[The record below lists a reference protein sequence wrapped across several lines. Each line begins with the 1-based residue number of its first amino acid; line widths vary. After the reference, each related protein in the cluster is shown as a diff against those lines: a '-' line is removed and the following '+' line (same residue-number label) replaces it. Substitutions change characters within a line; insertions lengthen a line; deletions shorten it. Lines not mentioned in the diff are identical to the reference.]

1 MNQVFHVLLIV
12 LLVLATVMP
21 VAAQDVKIGYV
32 GGFTGH
38 WAKFGI
44 WHNQGAEVA
53 LEEINAKGGVQGRK
67 LVVLKEDDRGEP
79 SKTIAA
85 ALKLIERDQVS
96 LAFTGMTSTT
106 MLAALPV
113 YTERQVAF
121 GGFGFAPSIT
131 QRGSKYVFRLA
142 ANAREQNRVIVDHV
156 VKKVGVK
163 RFAMIGDTTQYGQ
176 ENANT
181 YVEMLKTYAI
191 EPVAIER
198 FSPGDKDYT
207 GQLTR
212 IRGTNPD
219 ALILATTDVDS
230 GLIAKQVRQMGLKWL
245 LMGNTSQATRGAV
258 DSGGIDA
265 TNGIVMS
272 ALDWVI
278 QQSGETNERFKA
290 AFKAKHGQEPNSYMQ
305 YWGYDHFHLFKTVLE
320 RAMPNPTPAKVR
332 DAFAAVRG
340 DKAFKGLTGVYDY
353 DDAGEGYHGLRVM
366 RWVNGKLVLVE

>member
-1 MNQVFHVLLIV
+1 MSRIRTVLLVTLLIV
-12 LLVLATVMP
+12 TTVIP
-21 VAAQDVKIGYV
+21 ASAQDIKIGYV

-53 LEEINAKGGVQGRK
+53 LDEINGKGGIQGHK
-67 LVVLKEDDRGEP
+67 LVLIKEDDRGEP

-85 ALKLIERDQVS
+85 ALKLIERDQVP

-106 MLAALPV
+106 MLAAVPV
-113 YTERQVAF
+113 YTDHKVAF

-131 QRGSKYVFRLA
+131 QRGSKYVFRMA
-142 ANAREQNRVIVDHV
+142 ANAREQNRVIIDYV
-156 VKKVGVK
+156 VKKLGVK
-163 RFAMIGDTTQYGQ
+163 RLAMIGDTTQYGQ
-176 ENANT
+176 ENATT
-181 YVEMLKTYAI
+181 YVEMLKTHGI
-191 EPVAIER
+191 EPLAVER

-245 LMGNTSQATRGAV
+245 LVGNTSQATRGAV
-258 DSGGIDA
+258 DSGGVEA

-278 QQSGETNERFKA
+278 QQSGDANERFKKN
-290 AFKAKHGQEPNSYMQ
+290 FKTKWGEEPNSYMQ
-305 YWGYDHFHLFKTVLE
+305 YWGYDHIQLFKAVLE
-320 RAMPNPTPAKVR
+320 RAMPNPTAARVR
-332 DAFAAVRG
+332 DAFAATRG
-340 DKAFKGLTGVYDY
+340 DKAFKGLTGMYDY
-353 DDAGEGYHGLRVM
+353 DDTGEGYRGLRVM
-366 RWVNGKLVLVE
+366 KWVNGKLTLVE